1 MPDAKVRP
9 ARSTDH
15 QRNQRSSL
23 HSLEHKRKD
32 VEVMKKSTNW
42 NTQAHVDAV
51 ADDLLR
57 EAGDDM
63 EKVTGNRIATAL
75 GMTRANESIYT
86 KLEVWKQ
93 RKLAEGFDKIGYAPL
108 GLRENLEARVRAH
121 GESIVSLVTGL
132 AGKAMIEGRQR
143 AEQTEGLLREKIAA
157 LEAELSNVRETK
169 LVADLKLETISD
181 EHEAIKALAAKNL
194 ARAEQAEA
202 RLEEVRANYDG
213 WVAQL
218 GRSDAQEQPMRSS
231 AISTSGDEVCIDMSR
246 YDYQD

>member
-1 MPDAKVRP
+1 MCA
-9 ARSTDH
+9 
-15 QRNQRSSL
+15 
-23 HSLEHKRKD
+23 
-32 VEVMKKSTNW
+32 
-42 NTQAHVDAV
+42 
-51 ADDLLR
+51 
-57 EAGDDM
+57 
-63 EKVTGNRIATAL
+63 
-75 GMTRANESIYT
+75 
-86 KLEVWKQ
+86 KQ
-93 RKLAEGFDKIGYAPL
+93 RKLAEGFDKIAYAPP
-108 GLRENLEARVRAH
+108 GLRENLEDRLRAH

-157 LEAELSNVRETK
+157 LEAELANVRETQ

-213 WVAQL
+213 LVAQL
-218 GRSDAQEQPMRSS
+218 RRSDTQEQPMRSS